1 MKQTLLF
8 LLIVFSIKTY
18 SQNWEQILQTEQE
31 EYFYKPNTRNTAWV
45 KVVSEKTEYTSEKTL
60 KNEIIDGY
68 KMILWKFD
76 CYEKKLGIIQAI
88 IYSKDGKPLDSFKQN
103 EILVE
108 MDFVVPET
116 VGEKLLYIFCE
127 N

>member
-1 MKQTLLF
+1 MKQTLLL

-18 SQNWEQILQTEQE
+18 SQNWEKILQTEQE
-31 EYFYKPNTRNTAWV
+31 EYLYKPNTRNTAWI
-45 KVVSEKTEYTSEKTL
+45 KIISEKIEYVSEETQKE
-60 KNEIIDGY
+60 EIIDGY

-76 CYEKKLGIIQAI
+76 CSGKKIGIIQAI
-88 IYSKDGKPLDSFKQN
+88 VYSKEGKSLSSFSQN

-108 MDFVVPET
+108 MNYVVPET
-116 VGEKLLYIFCE
+116 IGEKLLYIFCE

>member
-1 MKQTLLF
+1 MKQTLVL

-31 EYFYKPNTRNTAWV
+31 EYFYKPNTRNTAWI
-45 KVVSEKTEYTSEKTL
+45 KIVSEKTEYVSEKTQ
-60 KNEIIDGY
+60 KEEIIDGY

-76 CYEKKLGIIQAI
+76 CNGKKIGVIQAI
-88 IYSKDGKPLDSFKQN
+88 IYSKDGKSLNSYKQN

-108 MDFVVPET
+108 MDYVVPESL
-116 VGEKLLYIFCE
+116 GEKLLYIFCE

>member
-1 MKQTLLF
+1 MKQTLVLV
-8 LLIVFSIKTY
+8 LIVFSIKTY

-31 EYFYKPNTRNTAWV
+31 EYFYKPNTQNTAWIKIV
-45 KVVSEKTEYTSEKTL
+45 SEQTEFISEKTQK
-60 KNEIIDGY
+60 KKIIDGY

-76 CYEKKLGIIQAI
+76 CNGKKIGVIQAI
-88 IYSKDGKPLDSFKQN
+88 IYSTDGKSINSFKQN

-108 MDFVVPET
+108 MDYVVPET
-116 VGEKLLYIFCE
+116 IGEKLLDIFCE